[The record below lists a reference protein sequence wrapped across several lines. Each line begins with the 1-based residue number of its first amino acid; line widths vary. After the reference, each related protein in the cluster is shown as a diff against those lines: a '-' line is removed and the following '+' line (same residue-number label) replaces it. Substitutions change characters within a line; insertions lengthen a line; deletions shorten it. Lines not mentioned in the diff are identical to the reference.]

1 MAPTAPLPVIGE
13 RLRPAGERE
22 GTAVLPRMLQDLDRA
37 AYAGQALD
45 LGVWKREFRRRF
57 RREVA
62 SSERARQV
70 RPRRG
75 LPDLNP

>member
-1 MAPTAPLPVIGE
+1 
-13 RLRPAGERE
+13 
-22 GTAVLPRMLQDLDRA
+22 MLQDLDRA